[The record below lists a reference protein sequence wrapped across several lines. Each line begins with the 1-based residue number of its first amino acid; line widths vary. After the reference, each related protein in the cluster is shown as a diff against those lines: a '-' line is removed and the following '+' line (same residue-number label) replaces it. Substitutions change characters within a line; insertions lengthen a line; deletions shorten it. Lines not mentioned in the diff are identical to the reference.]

1 MNTVRFSKIHE
12 DARVPTRGS
21 AGAAGFDLY
30 SVEDVRIPAAGGKAM
45 IHTGIVFEIPKGYYG
60 RVAPRSG
67 LAAKF
72 GIDVL
77 AGVCDEDYRGE
88 ICVILINHDR
98 MKDFEVMKGD
108 RIAQFIFEKIGTPSA
123 LEEVPVDLL
132 TATDRGEGGFGST
145 GGVTCVKES
154 Q

>member
-1 MNTVRFSKIHE
+1 MDTIRFAKIHE

-30 SVEDVRIPAAGGKAM
+30 SVEDIVIPPAGGKAM

-67 LAAKF
+67 LAAKYA
-72 GIDVL
+72 IDVL

-98 MKDFEVMKGD
+98 SNDFKVAKGD
-108 RIAQFIFEKIGTPSA
+108 RIAQFIFEKIGVPAS
-123 LEEVPVDLL
+123 LDEVPFDLL
-132 TATDRGEGGFGST
+132 TSTERGEGGFGST
-145 GGVTCVKES
+145 GKA
-154 Q
+154 